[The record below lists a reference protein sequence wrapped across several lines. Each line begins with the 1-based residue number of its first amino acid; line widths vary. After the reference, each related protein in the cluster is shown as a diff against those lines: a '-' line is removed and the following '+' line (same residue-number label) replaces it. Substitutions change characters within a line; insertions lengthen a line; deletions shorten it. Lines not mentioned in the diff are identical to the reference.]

1 MHHSRSGKKMAWSSY
16 TKPQSDGHSA
26 FGSVQAS
33 AFRDSWPTL
42 SARSPSHCAHSGVS
56 VSHIYCT
63 VSRWPSAWHT
73 SCLCCLSALIPT
85 LGLPG
90 QRPRSSSLA
99 AHPPPPPAPL
109 PSQIS
114 GFSVWHKVAAQKMR
128 SERRKANAASCKCPK
143 VTSR

>member
-26 FGSVQAS
+26 FSSVQAS
-33 AFRDSWPTL
+33 PFRDSWPTL
-42 SARSPSHCAHSGVS
+42 SARSPSHCAHLGVS

-63 VSRWPSAWHT
+63 ASRWPSAWHAP
-73 SCLCCLSALIPT
+73 CLCCLSALIPT
-85 LGLPG
+85 LGLPS

-99 AHPPPPPAPL
+99 LP

-114 GFSVWHKVAAQKMR
+114 GFSVWHKVTAQKMR